1 MNMSLRSNNMRRY
14 LYIFCGLLT
23 LLASCQKSGYDMSQ
37 GQPIYLS
44 VSLDSDPLTKT
55 PFEGDAPTTSNPLNV
70 AVWASTTAKSYVN
83 NGWDGSAAVEHKV
96 AIHTQGRF
104 QSGAPQLLSQAIYPP
119 PRQGASGSYTADP
132 VYFVAM
138 HPQDSWS
145 TTNGAQASFTFKG
158 CEDVMFAPEVF
169 GAYDTKEQTQVVND
183 SPVLAFEHLLT
194 RITVK
199 MGIVLAEGENLQD
212 VQEAWGKITDLKIQ
226 TYHMDGYGI
235 NLNKVTIDL
244 SQGADF
250 SYDTDLAFSGQQ
262 DSSMDFYTLG
272 TDNKFPSENGYLLT
286 EKIDSVAY
294 VMCAPVIATAEDHEY
309 VIIVETE
316 NRGVQELKLDLQKT
330 ATSADGTGSTRGNH
344 FLATLKFKKGRAIA
358 MEAIV
363 TEWKNGGFGIG
374 DIED

>member
-1 MNMSLRSNNMRRY
+1 MNMSLRLNNMRIH

-23 LLASCQKSGYDMSQ
+23 LLASCQKSGFDISQ

-44 VSLDSDPLTKT
+44 ACLNSDPSTKT
-55 PFEGDAPTTSNPLNV
+55 PFEGTAPSTSNPLNV
-70 AVWASTTAKSYVN
+70 AVWASTTAQLYKN
-83 NGWDGSAAVEHKV
+83 DGKDGSATHEHQV

-119 PRQGASGSYTADP
+119 PRQNASGSYTADP

-138 HPQDSWS
+138 HPQNSWT
-145 TTNGAQASFTFKG
+145 TTNGTQASFIFKG
-158 CEDVMFAPEVF
+158 CEDVMFAPEVS
-169 GAYDTKEQTQVVND
+169 GAYDTKEQTQVVTE
-183 SPVLAFEHLLT
+183 SPVLSFEHLLT

-212 VQEAWGKITDLKIQ
+212 VQEAWGKITALKIQ
-226 TYHMDGYGI
+226 TYNKDGYGI
-235 NLNKVTIDL
+235 NLNKVSIDL
-244 SQGADF
+244 SQGSKF
-250 SYDTDLAFSGQQ
+250 SYDNHIAFSGQQ

-272 TDNKFPSENGYLLT
+272 TDNTFPGKNGYLLS
-286 EKIDSVAY
+286 EQIDSVAY

-309 VIIVETE
+309 IIIVETE

-330 ATSADGTGSTRGNH
+330 ATSAEGLGSTRGNH

-358 MEAIV
+358 MEAVV
-363 TEWKNGGFGIG
+363 TEWKNGGLGIG